1 MVAIPVI
8 GNGHV
13 EVLLGG
19 KSGARTG
26 VQGGGAGTLGYY
38 INVVI
43 HEVAAIG
50 IGIGSGDGG
59 EGGDDDLAEHGQ

>member
-13 EVLLGG
+13 EMPLGG

-26 VQGGGAGTLGYY
+26 VQGSGAETLGYY

-43 HEVAAIG
+43 HEVAA

>member
-8 GNGHV
+8 GNSHV
-13 EVLLGG
+13 EMLLEG
-19 KSGARTG
+19 KSGARIG

-43 HEVAAIG
+43 HEVAAIS
-50 IGIGSGDGG
+50 IGSGDGE
-59 EGGDDDLAEHGQ
+59 EGGDDDIAEHGQ